1 MQINNLIRE
10 TKSVCPECLETI
22 KADILEDNGKVYM
35 AKECLKHGK
44 FRLLLSNHPWYY
56 RQLSDFYFSVM
67 TKSFPQRD
75 YIVNLTNK
83 CNLDCPICL
92 ADSNLYNDGDYP
104 SDKLTDFLKGKRN
117 FKIDL
122 MGSEPTMREDL
133 PDIISMIARSGNVA
147 ALHTNGI
154 KISEFSYLERLKK
167 AGLREVH
174 LQFDGFDDRIYE
186 TIRGKKLLDIKFKAL
201 DNLER
206 LNISTDLKV
215 TVVRGVNENQM
226 AKILDCAVKH
236 KFIKEVFF
244 LGCRYLGRAKGL
256 SFERCLM
263 PDELI
268 DILENQTSGKIS
280 RENIFLFQKLYFS
293 LLAAFS
299 VKKCFY
305 NQHFLIKRRKN
316 GYTAINEI
324 IDLKDISAK
333 LDKIKNSKLSLISIF
348 LKFRYISRLK
358 DLIPMAFSFV
368 RGFRLA
374 KVSDKTIL
382 LGFISACD
390 AYSFDHQI
398 ADNCGKG
405 AISVGFGIRDIGA
418 VDNVFREKRGE
429 NSSACK

>member
-1 MQINNLIRE
+1 MKINSLIRE

-22 KADILEDNGKVYM
+22 KADIMEDGGKVYM
-35 AKECLKHGK
+35 AKECHRHGK

-56 RQLSDFYFSVM
+56 RGLNNFYFSLM
-67 TKSFPQRD
+67 TKSFPQHD

-83 CNLDCPICL
+83 CNLECPICL
-92 ADSNLYNDGDYP
+92 ADSNLYNDGDF
-104 SDKLTDFLKGKRN
+104 SKDKLNDFLKGKRN

-122 MGSEPTMREDL
+122 MGSEPTMRGDL
-133 PDIISMIARSGNVA
+133 QEIINMVASSGNIA

-154 KISEFSYLERLKK
+154 KISDFFYLEKLKK
-167 AGLREVH
+167 AGLNEVH
-174 LQFDGFDDRIYE
+174 LQFDGFDDRTYE

-206 LNISTDLKV
+206 LNIPTDLKV
-215 TVVRGVNENQM
+215 TIVRGVNENQM
-226 AKILDCAVKH
+226 VKILDYAVKH
-236 KFIKEVFF
+236 EFIKEVFF

-256 SFERCLM
+256 SFERCIM

-268 DILENQTSGKIS
+268 DILETQTNGKIS

-299 VKKCFY
+299 IKKCFY
-305 NQHFLIKRRKN
+305 NQHFLIKRQKD
-316 GYTAINEI
+316 GYVAIDKI
-324 IDLKDISAK
+324 IDLKDIAGK

-348 LKFRYISRLK
+348 LRFRYFMRLK

-368 RGFRLA
+368 LGFKLA
-374 KVSDKTIL
+374 KVSNKNIL

-390 AYSFDHQI
+390 AYSFDYQI

-405 AISVGFGIRDIGA
+405 AISVHSGIQDIGA
-418 VDNVFREKRGE
+418 IDNVFREEFSE
-429 NSSACK
+429 NSRACK